1 MKQGL
6 DILTPMHRALLC
18 LGAVLSAILPHRCMG
33 ARGWGALLRAGYMA
47 SCVLLAS
54 MATLSAQTV
63 ESKLDSVQ
71 RKAID
76 SAAQVVAP
84 RPHVDSTALQAS
96 RPHVDSTALQAPRPQ
111 HVDSTALQASR
122 QLIDSLQQVLALQS
136 SRMQQIQQERDS
148 LTRWADTLLMHTIEV
163 RLYRRYNEQRI
174 QSRLQDVERRLVDK
188 TLLKRYSTMMQL
200 LNSYGQHN
208 AELRAVLQKIED
220 AQLVGLSMRSKAD
233 TEKAVQL
240 IRQLPYYR
248 LYYGKEWSIGYLDE
262 RIQLALARIE
272 ETQRGMHKTTL
283 KDIID
288 SL

>member
-18 LGAVLSAILPHRCMG
+18 LGAVLSAILPHCCMG

-96 RPHVDSTALQAPRPQ
+96 R
-111 HVDSTALQASR
+111 

-148 LTRWADTLLMHTIEV
+148 LTRWADTLLMRTIEV

>member
-96 RPHVDSTALQAPRPQ
+96 RPHVDSTALQA
-111 HVDSTALQASR
+111 SR

-174 QSRLQDVERRLVDK
+174 QSRLQDVGRRLVDK

>member
-18 LGAVLSAILPHRCMG
+18 LGTVLSAILPHRCMG

-96 RPHVDSTALQAPRPQ
+96 RPHVDSTALQA
-111 HVDSTALQASR
+111 SR

-174 QSRLQDVERRLVDK
+174 QSRLQDVGRRLVDK